1 MDANDF
7 LKSISQQVAPQT
19 PQAPTPVPQ
28 AVSYG
33 TSNYCSS
40 GPKLQFSVPCFE
52 VEYEEQRAPSL
63 KYIFFDLPFPSIPQ
77 KLSFHVVNGWI
88 GGTRTIH
95 QMIKILR
102 PDGTVHLETP
112 KQPLEFVDVNTP
124 FLAVNFFPKIPFD
137 AEGHFFIVV
146 HLEDQEVLRYP
157 LTVRTAGESPRSEE
171 PSSPAAQAP
180 TSPSFTPPPGPFGG
194 GFQGSGSSLGD
205 GSHGG
210 FSPHGI

>member
-7 LKSISQQVAPQT
+7 LKSIAQQVAPQNA
-19 PQAPTPVPQ
+19 PQATPAAYSP
-28 AVSYG
+28 
-33 TSNYCSS
+33 S
-40 GPKLQFSVPCFE
+40 GPRLQFSVPCFE

-77 KLSFHVVNGWI
+77 HLSFHVVNGWI
-88 GGTRTIH
+88 GGSKPAH

-102 PDGTVHLETP
+102 PDGTIHLETP

-137 AEGHFFIVV
+137 AEGLFMIVV

-157 LTVRTAGESPRSEE
+157 LTVRTVGERSRADEASQQAA
-171 PSSPAAQAP
+171 PSPAPTPAP
-180 TSPSFTPPPGPFGG
+180 SGFNPHNTGSGFQSG
-194 GFQGSGSSLGD
+194 GFK
-205 GSHGG
+205 
-210 FSPHGI
+210 PHGI

>member
-7 LKSISQQVAPQT
+7 LKSIAQQVAPQNA
-19 PQAPTPVPQ
+19 PQAPAAAYNP
-28 AVSYG
+28 
-33 TSNYCSS
+33 S
-40 GPKLQFSVPCFE
+40 GPRLQFSVPCFE

-77 KLSFHVVNGWI
+77 HLSFHVVNGWI
-88 GGTRTIH
+88 GGSKPAH

-137 AEGHFFIVV
+137 AEGLFMIVV
-146 HLEDQEVLRYP
+146 HLEEQEVLRYP
-157 LTVRTAGESPRSEE
+157 LTVRTVGERSRADEASQQAAPAPAPAPA
-171 PSSPAAQAP
+171 PSGFNPLNTGSGFQ
-180 TSPSFTPPPGPFGG
+180 SG
-194 GFQGSGSSLGD
+194 GFK
-205 GSHGG
+205 
-210 FSPHGI
+210 PHGI

>member
-7 LKSISQQVAPQT
+7 LKSIAQQVAPQN
-19 PQAPTPVPQ
+19 PTQPAAQ
-28 AVSYG
+28 TGGSYG
-33 TSNYCSS
+33 IG

-77 KLSFHVVNGWI
+77 RLSFHVVNGWI
-88 GGTRTIH
+88 GGTQKAH

-112 KQPLEFVDVNTP
+112 QQPLEFVDVNTP

-137 AEGHFFIVV
+137 AEGLFFIVV
-146 HLEDQEVLRYP
+146 YLEDQEVLRYP
-157 LTVRTAGESPRSEE
+157 LTVRAVGGESHSDQ
-171 PSSPAAQAP
+171 AAESQP
-180 TSPSFTPPPGPFGG
+180 TR
-194 GFQGSGSSLGD
+194 SGSPPEPPQFGT
-205 GSHGG
+205 HGG
-210 FSPHGI
+210 LGHGGTGGSLTGH